1 MLFRDRGEAAPVSF
15 CVAACPLAEGDQPMF
30 RGGEIIEIRKI
41 KKSKI
46 SVDKAV

>member
-15 CVAACPLAEGDQPMF
+15 CVAAYPLAEGEQPMF